1 MARARGFTMIELLVS
16 ASVLIV
22 LLGILFHVLSS
33 IRASQRNKRTAA
45 AVEVTISQA
54 IEAYCAD
61 YSVYPMADPSTDLL
75 SGNRNRGNRALVY
88 WLKEGDAA
96 GRKGAPY
103 LPSAYRDDTGQVKGE
118 MLLDEWDRPFIYFD
132 TTCMEKDYTQ
142 PYDIEGTQ
150 AVAPAMVADGASY
163 YNFSRFQLW
172 SVGSNGR
179 NDSGLNLHTK
189 AADDIA
195 NFVVAD

>member
-1 MARARGFTMIELLVS
+1 MVRARGFTMIELLVS
-16 ASVLIV
+16 VSVII
-22 LLGILFHVLSS
+22 LLLAILFPVLSS

-45 AVEVTISQA
+45 AVEVISQA
-54 IEAYCAD
+54 IEGYCSD
-61 YSVYPMADPSTDLL
+61 YSVYPMADPSTDVL
-75 SGNRNRGNRALVY
+75 SGTRNRGNRALVL

-103 LPSAYRDDTGQVKGE
+103 LPSAYRDEGGQVEGDL
-118 MLLDEWDRPFIYFD
+118 LLDEWDRPFVYFD

-142 PYDIEGTQ
+142 PYDIEGDQ
-150 AVAPAMVADGASY
+150 NVGPAKSGESY

-172 SVGSNGR
+172 SVGANGR
-179 NDSGLNLHTK
+179 NDGGLNLHTK

-195 NFVVAD
+195 NFVVAE